1 MNTTNPAMTNT
12 SSIKMAER
20 QPSAPTKPS
29 TPQRGATILK
39 TTLVVG
45 SIVATL
51 LGANLAA
58 RQEQANTADPAV
70 TAAEFAGGQFNSPRS
85 LATLPNLP
93 AATNLGTTDLN
104 ALLNMPL
111 APIPSLALP
120 APMTRSRASR

>member
-1 MNTTNPAMTNT
+1 MTNT
-12 SSIKMAER
+12 SPVKPAEC

-58 RQEQANTADPAV
+58 RQEQANTAGSAITV
-70 TAAEFAGGQFNSPRS
+70 AGFAGGQFNSPRS

-93 AATNLGTTDLN
+93 VNPNLGRADVDI
-104 ALLNMPL
+104 LLNLPL
-111 APIPSLALP
+111 APIPSLAIP
-120 APMTRSRASR
+120 APLTRSRSSR